1 MVRND
6 KNGVD
11 FGIWKNIKT
20 SQLIMPLDLHVI
32 RVAKRYQLLNR
43 KQSDWQ
49 AAVELTET
57 LKQFNAKDPIKYDF
71 ALFGMGVMEKS

>member
-57 LKQFNAKDPIKYDF
+57 LKQFDAKDPVKYDF